1 MFIGRE
7 SFAASVDAAIRAVR
21 TEIQVCIFRICVDYA
36 SQPDLRREHAPP
48 PRSNIFAT
56 RKMNITIDVTQDELI
71 LLNVLLSEFVNDS
84 LDALRCDDVPALRSD
99 AIRARIETATV
110 LRGKLP
116 LLSTD
121 EEDLNHV

>member
-1 MFIGRE
+1 
-7 SFAASVDAAIRAVR
+7 
-21 TEIQVCIFRICVDYA
+21 
-36 SQPDLRREHAPP
+36 
-48 PRSNIFAT
+48 
-56 RKMNITIDVTQDELI
+56 MNITIDVTQDELI